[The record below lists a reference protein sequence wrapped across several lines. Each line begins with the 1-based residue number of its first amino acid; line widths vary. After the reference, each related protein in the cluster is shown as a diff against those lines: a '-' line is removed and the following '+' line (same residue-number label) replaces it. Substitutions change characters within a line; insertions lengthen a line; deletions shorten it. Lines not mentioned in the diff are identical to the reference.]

1 MRLPT
6 LAPNTQPTQL
16 WHRATLAAI
25 IGLAIFL
32 HFFNLDAN
40 GYGNLYYAAAVKSMG
55 QSWHNFFYVSFDPGG
70 FVSVDKPPLGL
81 WVQVWAT
88 QRLGFSGWAMHLP
101 QALAGVLCVPLTYWL
116 ARRYFGPTAGVL
128 AALFLTLTP
137 ISIAA
142 NRNNTMDAQLVLTSL
157 LAAWAALKAAE
168 AGKLKWFLL
177 SALFIGLGFNIKQ
190 LQAFLILPAVLGLYF
205 LFAPTPWLRR
215 ILNLAL
221 ASVLIGVVSLAWGLA
236 VDATPASARPFVGSS
251 TNNTVM
257 ELITGHN
264 GTTRLGQIAGAV
276 GLSGGPNNQ
285 GQFPPNGQPGQGP
298 NFNPQ
303 GGQPPQGPPNDD
315 AGPGRGP
322 NGGGGPMGNETGNA
336 SVFRLFNSQLA
347 GQASWLLPLA
357 LVSLALLWRKPAAW
371 LWGLW
376 LIPQVIFFS
385 FAGLFHRYY
394 LEMLS
399 PAIAILAGAGLVQ
412 IWDVGNRSKWALLA
426 ALVGGVAVEIFI
438 VSAFPTWAVWLVPV
452 VSVAALIAAV
462 LIWRNRPAASLAVT
476 VLALL
481 IAPAAWS
488 VTPLISTDV
497 ALPFAGP
504 ELLQRNGNGQ
514 AVFQVRRTQN
524 VEGSTQ
530 LTQYLLSQ
538 RNGEKWLAATLN
550 ANTAA
555 PIILQTGE
563 PVIALGGFSGR
574 DNILT
579 AEQLAQMVSAG
590 DVRFFLMSEQR
601 GPQPPQGNAGNNVP
615 TPPQAENNSL
625 TQWITANCQTVPSNL
640 WQGNSSQPVNTGPG
654 GATQLYDCAP

>member
-6 LAPNTQPTQL
+6 LTPNTQPTQL
-16 WHRATLAAI
+16 WHRVALAAI

-32 HFFNLDAN
+32 HFFNLEGN
-40 GYGNLYYAAAVKSMG
+40 SYGNLYYAAAVKSMS
-55 QSWHNFFYVSFDPGG
+55 QSWHNFFFVSFDPGG

-88 QRLGFSGWAMHLP
+88 QLFGFSGWAIHLP
-101 QALAGVLCVPLTYWL
+101 QAVAGVLCVPLTYWL

-128 AALFLTLTP
+128 GALILTLTP

-168 AGKLKWFLL
+168 AGKLRWLLL
-177 SALFIGLGFNIKQ
+177 SALCIGIGFNIKQ
-190 LQAFLILPAVLGLYF
+190 LQAFLVLPAVFGLYF
-205 LFAPTPWLRR
+205 LFAPTRWLRR
-215 ILNLAL
+215 IFNLAL
-221 ASVLIGVVSLAWGLA
+221 ASALIAAVSLAWGLA

-251 TNNTVM
+251 TNNTVT
-257 ELITGHN
+257 ELIIGHN
-264 GTTRLGQIAGAV
+264 GTARLGQIAGV
-276 GLSGGPNNQ
+276 LGLSGGPNPQ
-285 GQFPPNGQPGQGP
+285 GQPPADGP

-303 GGQPPQGPPNDD
+303 AGNGDQSPQVPPN
-315 AGPGRGP
+315 ANGGPNRGP
-322 NGGGGPMGNETGNA
+322 GGGGPGGNETGIA

-347 GQASWLLPLA
+347 GQASWFLPLA
-357 LVSLALLWRKPAAW
+357 LISLALLWRKPAAW

-376 LIPQVIFFS
+376 LIPQIIFFS

-412 IWDVGNRSKWALLA
+412 IWEVGNRSKWVPLA
-426 ALVGGVAVEIFI
+426 ALVGSVAVEIFI
-438 VSAFPTWAVWLVPV
+438 VSAFPTWAMWLIPLVGV
-452 VSVAALIAAV
+452 VAFIAAALIW
-462 LIWRNRPAASLAVT
+462 LNRPAASLAVT
-476 VLALL
+476 MLALL

-488 VTPLISTDV
+488 ATPLISTDV

-504 ELLQRNGNGQ
+504 ELLQQRGNGQ
-514 AVFQVRRTQN
+514 NNFQVRRTQN
-524 VEGSTQ
+524 VESSSP

-538 RNGEKWLAATLN
+538 RHGEKWLAATLN

-563 PVIALGGFSGR
+563 PVMALGGFSGR

-579 AEQLAQMVSAG
+579 AEQLAQMANAG
-590 DVRFFLMSEQR
+590 EVRFFLISEQR
-601 GPQPPQGNAGNNVP
+601 GPQSPQANTNAAGNAP
-615 TPPQAENNSL
+615 IPPQAENYSL
-625 TQWITANCQTVPSNL
+625 AQWVTANCQTVPSNL
-640 WQGNSSQPVNTGPG
+640 WQNNTQPQQPNGLG
-654 GATQLYDCAP
+654 GQSQLYDCGP